1 MAQLVDLQLVFLDAC
16 TVECNASV
24 LVGAAEAGRFR
35 ELSASHSEQY
45 RQVPVHV
52 TTYAHTNT
60 VTSRF
65 PLPSAHRKAEK
76 TLHKTHRLAL

>member
-24 LVGAAEAGRFR
+24 LVGAAEAGCFR
-35 ELSASHSEQY
+35 DLSTSHSEQY

-52 TTYAHTNT
+52 TTYARMNTAHTNT
-60 VTSRF
+60 VTLHF
-65 PLPSAHRKAEK
+65 FLPTAH
-76 TLHKTHRLAL
+76 